1 MPARQSGL
9 QRDVLKLCR
18 DLFRAAR
25 KKDPG
30 NEHKFTDFGKQLCE
44 ESLVSMQMKLIA
56 LFCIAIS
63 TSYGF
68 VYE

>member
-44 ESLVSMQMKLIA
+44 ECRYIHTNEVNRVILYRHLDI
-56 LFCIAIS
+56 LRFCL
-63 TSYGF
+63 
-68 VYE
+68 